1 MCKNSNGID
10 DKYQERSR
18 RFAQTIGFTLFSVFF
33 LLLSNVSSA
42 QDTPIVSYIPLE
54 GLEQFIIDRLDL
66 TTFRNSFGPARS
78 PGMRHFIDMDL
89 APSQISEGMIVFE
102 TESWFYCIEVLERKD
117 ANKDGIEDILIRFT
131 DDSIDGSYL
140 TVYVYL
146 LTCFSE
152 DSNLMALA
160 YGPSGYNSERDP
172 EMTEG
177 IVVPRCEVYRSDLE

>member
-1 MCKNSNGID
+1 MWKNRNVID
-10 DKYQERSR
+10 DKYQERSG
-18 RFAQTIGFTLFSVFF
+18 RFVITIKFILFAVFI

-42 QDTPIVSYIPLE
+42 QDTRIVSYIPLE

-89 APSQISEGMIVFE
+89 TPSEISEGRIVFE
-102 TESWFYCIEVLERKD
+102 TESWYYCIDVVERKD
-117 ANKDGIEDILIRFT
+117 SNKDGIEDILIRFT
-131 DDSIDGSYL
+131 DDSIGGSYL

-152 DSNLMALA
+152 DSNLIALA
-160 YGPSGYNSERDP
+160 FGPSGYNSERDP
-172 EMTEG
+172 EMIEG
-177 IVVPRCEVYRSDLE
+177 IVVPPSEVVRSDVE